1 MFRDSLIA
9 VCTVI
14 DAFQISEI
22 LSNRNDLL
30 LSRRNFD
37 CVESLSDLCKKSEN
51 IVLNINF
58 QKLIFSRVF

>member
-1 MFRDSLIA
+1 MLHDSLIA

-14 DAFQISEI
+14 DALQINEI
-22 LSNRNDLL
+22 LPNKNDFL
-30 LSRRNFD
+30 LSRQNFD

-58 QKLIFSRVF
+58 RKWIFSRVF